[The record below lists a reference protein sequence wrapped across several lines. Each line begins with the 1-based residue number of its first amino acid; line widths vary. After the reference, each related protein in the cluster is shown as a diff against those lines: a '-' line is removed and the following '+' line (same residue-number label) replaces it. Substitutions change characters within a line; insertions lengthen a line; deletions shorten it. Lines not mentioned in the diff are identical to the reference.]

1 MINEQFLNDLHEELI
16 TTSTTIREMEVQEI
30 EMVADQKQERI
41 QKNRRAARVFI
52 DRAVQDVQNG
62 MVNPLEVFIAF
73 NDIMQKLTKAK
84 ECLGPLAYEQASLH
98 GSKKFNLH
106 GWDVTV
112 CDGRKTYKF
121 DNCAGIK
128 DLEKQLKAE
137 KDRLKKL
144 KDAADVNGV
153 ATMTEINGKQVLCAP
168 DQDGVLHALPDITY
182 SKGYLTAKSTH

>member
-84 ECLGPLAYEQASLH
+84 ESLGPLAYEQASLH
-98 GSKKFNLH
+98 GSKPTYTAN
-106 GWDVTV
+106 VTV
-112 CDGRKTYKF
+112 CDEERPTNLTTRRDQRPGKT
-121 DNCAGIK
+121 
-128 DLEKQLKAE
+128 
-137 KDRLKKL
+137 
-144 KDAADVNGV
+144 
-153 ATMTEINGKQVLCAP
+153 T
-168 DQDGVLHALPDITY
+168 
-182 SKGYLTAKSTH
+182 